1 MEINEFLIELRQ
13 LVARRST
20 ASHLVDTLAFV
31 NEVAD
36 RLEEDPVFGEF
47 EQVEF
52 QGNGSKNRTLRIHGF
67 TRIEDSD
74 GSMGLVI
81 GKWEDITSPQTIM
94 TSTVNQLFGYLE
106 NFVRESIENDLCE
119 RVAEASPA
127 YELSLLLNNE
137 KKKINRI
144 RLHVFTNLTLSSK
157 FKEVLEGEVAGIP
170 LEKHIWDL
178 ERLSAIY
185 QSSREREAVEIEL
198 PEYECEGIPCIEA
211 SNSENLKSYL
221 CVIRGDVLANL
232 FDRFGSRLLE
242 GNVRS
247 FLGMKGGV
255 NKGIRAT
262 IQDTPDLFFAY
273 NNGIA
278 ATASAVQIDHSQGI
292 PIITNL
298 TDLQIVN
305 GGQTTASILSARKR
319 DKLSLDGVSVQ
330 MKLTVV
336 ERSNA
341 QDLIPKIAEYANTQ
355 NKVAIADFFANHP
368 FHQKMEATSR
378 RLLTP
383 ARAGQRIQ
391 SKWFYERSRGQYQ
404 NERLYLSAAQKN
416 SFDKEYP
423 SDQMINKTEL
433 GKFDSTWR
441 EKPHWVSL
449 GAQKNFTKFA
459 NQFESKNDELS
470 DSEYW
475 ESISPQYA
483 DSYFRNIVAVAIIW
497 AGMEKIVDSAKNSW
511 YQGGYRANIVTYT
524 ISKLFHEARALG
536 KEIDLEAIWNR
547 QEVPSGLVFYLE
559 DLAQLIQSVILSPP
573 AGVKNVGEWCK
584 KELCWK
590 QVSALTVPLADSI
603 EKFTISKDEFK
614 AHEQDEKKIG
624 LVDDGISL
632 QSKILELTNS
642 GYWKALYYW
651 QNFLDHFS
659 PVDKALVLKAST
671 LQGFMKISLE
681 KDWKKLLEIKSNAEG
696 EGFRAVK

>member
-52 QGNGSKNRTLRIHGF
+52 QGNGPKNRTMRIHGF

-94 TSTVNQLFGYLE
+94 SSTVNQLFGYLE

-278 ATASAVQIDHSQGI
+278 ATASAVQINHSQGI

-305 GGQTTASILSARKR
+305 GGQTTASVLSARKR

-368 FHQKMEATSR
+368 FHQKMEAISR

-433 GKFDSTWR
+433 GKFDSTWK

-497 AGMEKIVDSAKNSW
+497 TGMEKIVDSAKNSW

-524 ISKLFHEARALG
+524 ISKLFHEVRALG
-536 KEIDLEAIWNR
+536 KEIDLEAIWSR
-547 QEVPSGLVFYLE
+547 QEVPSGLALYLE

-642 GYWKALYYW
+642 GYWKTLYYW

-659 PVDKALVLKAST
+659 PVDKTLVLKAST